1 MEVKNVF
8 RVFRANEAR
17 NERGAVRQARHFR
30 RCEKAIAFSAGYGE
44 SKFASH

>member
-1 MEVKNVF
+1 MEVKNFF

-17 NERGAVRQARHFR
+17 NERGAAMQARRFR